1 MQPSTFCDNVTHE
14 GKQNMGCIVI
24 AFVILMMQLHCCKT
38 YLLCP
43 TLTPSSSH
51 IHATI
56 GDAGLS
62 IHGNLHDRN
71 QY

>member
-1 MQPSTFCDNVTHE
+1 
-14 GKQNMGCIVI
+14 MGCIVKGI
-24 AFVILMMQLHCCKT
+24 NRICDTDDAVA
-38 YLLCP
+38 LLQD
-43 TLTPSSSH
+43 LSSLPHPYTSH